1 MLIEDDTAI
10 RSSLTRDL
18 SAVGHAVTA
27 SASGAEGLSLAMAE
41 RPDVVVLDLGLPDLD
56 GADVMTMLQ
65 AVQDIPV
72 IVITARDDEA
82 SMVQRAGR
90 RCR

>member
-1 MLIEDDTAI
+1 
-10 RSSLTRDL
+10 
-18 SAVGHAVTA
+18 
-27 SASGAEGLSLAMAE
+27 LSLAMAE

-65 AVQDIPV
+65 AVQDVPV

-82 SMVQRAGR
+82 SMVRVLNAGADDYVVKPFRVAQLEARIRAVMR
-90 RCR
+90 RDSPA